1 MSFITY
7 FQVWF
12 QNRRAKWRKSE
23 RFTQRQP
30 SSKDAGENPD
40 EGKSDNEAEDPDV
53 CGDISEP
60 EPEER
65 DEEHFK
71 REKMLND
78 TENSDELRSNNCTE
92 NNENNIES
100 DSFTEKSMLP
110 QTAAEKKVV
119 MATEDITD
127 QTPED
132 LTSSSSLKTD
142 TDVKTPPAHLIHNIV
157 SMSDSVEQT
166 TESQDPSQPKTHTDD
181 NESLPV
187 RSAGSPS
194 SQLASLALVNTAR
207 ASMMMNSKP
216 MLQHSFTQT
225 LMALSNNAMNRPS
238 FFPMLDR

>member
-1 MSFITY
+1 M
-7 FQVWF
+7 
-12 QNRRAKWRKSE
+12 
-23 RFTQRQP
+23 
-30 SSKDAGENPD
+30 
-40 EGKSDNEAEDPDV
+40 
-53 CGDISEP
+53 
-60 EPEER
+60 
-65 DEEHFK
+65 
-71 REKMLND
+71 ND
-78 TENSDELRSNNCTE
+78 TENSDETRSNDCAE

-100 DSFTEKSMLP
+100 DSFTEKGILP
-110 QTAAEKKVV
+110 HSTAEKKVV
-119 MATEDITD
+119 IATEDITD

-132 LTSSSSLKTD
+132 LTSSSSFKTD
-142 TDVKTPPAHLIHNIV
+142 TDVVKTQPAHLIHNIV

-166 TESQDPSQPKTHTDD
+166 TESQDPSQPKTQADD

-238 FFPMLDR
+238 FFPMLDRYVLLFFFI